1 MFKRILVANRGAV
14 ARRII
19 RACDDLDCQSVA
31 VYSDIDSGLPHVN
44 EASSA
49 ERLPGYR
56 PVDTYL
62 NGKELVAA
70 AQRADVDAIH
80 PGYGFLAENAD
91 FARAV
96 EADGLKFIGPAA
108 SWLERMGEK
117 TRARQWMQENGFPM
131 HAGSGL
137 ILDQAMLLE
146 AAESIGY
153 PVILKPAAG
162 GGGIGMIVADD
173 PEALTAAYATATH
186 ISERTFGQSTIFLEK
201 FLRDSRHV
209 EVQLIGD
216 GESLMALYERDC
228 SVQRRH
234 QKLIEE
240 SPAPKIARADIDEL
254 SRRAVEALAGYDSLG
269 TVETMYSQG
278 RFGFLEMNTRL
289 QVEHG
294 VTEEVTGVDLV
305 GLQIRIASGEKLSTL
320 LLEQPKMDGYA
331 VEARVY
337 AEDPGSMLPC
347 PGHLSV
353 FRVPEMEG
361 VRIEACYREGNTVT
375 PYYDPLLAKVIGK
388 GATRETAIG
397 RTLIALRAMEVNG
410 VKTNAPLLCRI
421 LESAR
426 FIEANLDT
434 AFVGDLL

>member
-96 EADGLKFIGPAA
+96 EVAGLKFIGPSA

-173 PEALTAAYATATH
+173 PEALTAAYATASH

-254 SRRAVEALAGYDSLG
+254 SRRAVEALAGYDSVG
-269 TVETMYSQG
+269 TVETMFSQG

-305 GLQIRIASGEKLSTL
+305 GLQIRIASGEKLSSL

-337 AEDPGSMLPC
+337 AEDPESMLPC

-421 LESAR
+421 LESTR

>member
-1 MFKRILVANRGAV
+1 MFKKILIANRGEIAV
-14 ARRII
+14 RII
-19 RACDDLDCQSVA
+19 RACKEWGIQTVA
-31 VYSDIDSGLPHVN
+31 VHSDVDRESMHVRLADESVCIGPPTAADS
-44 EASSA
+44 
-49 ERLPGYR
+49 
-56 PVDTYL
+56 YL
-62 NGKELVAA
+62 NIPAIITAA
-70 AQRADVDAIH
+70 TVTNADAIH

-96 EADGLKFIGPAA
+96 EAAGLKFIGPSA

-153 PVILKPAAG
+153 PVILKAAAG
-162 GGGIGMIVADD
+162 GGGFGMIVADD
-173 PEALTAAYATATH
+173 PEALTAAYATASH

-201 FLRDSRHV
+201 FLGDSRHV

-305 GLQIRIASGEKLSTL
+305 GLQIRIASGEKLSSL

>member
-96 EADGLKFIGPAA
+96 EAAGLKFIGPSA

-173 PEALTAAYATATH
+173 PEALTAAYATASH

-201 FLRDSRHV
+201 FLWDSRHV

-337 AEDPGSMLPC
+337 AEDPGSMMPC

>member
-19 RACDDLDCQSVA
+19 RACDDLDCPSVA

-62 NGKELVAA
+62 NGKELFAA

-96 EADGLKFIGPAA
+96 EAAGLKFIGPSA

-173 PEALTAAYATATH
+173 PEALTAAYATASH